1 MLRSMLFSLLLVTAS
16 QSVIAQTACPAGVA
30 PGSPQCGPDS
40 GTSRAEPA
48 PPRMT
53 GEWIKT
59 WGAIGN
65 SKNTSQAWAAVGQMS
80 KSDAEKDAID
90 QCQSAGFQEC
100 YVTFTYMNQCV
111 AMATPVSGGSKSH
124 ISSAAD
130 IPLASRNALERC
142 RDNAGV
148 ECSVIY
154 SDCTEPVFR
163 KY

>member
-1 MLRSMLFSLLLVTAS
+1 MDQNLGRGDCQLKKTP
-16 QSVIAQTACPAGVA
+16 QAC
-30 PGSPQCGPDS
+30 
-40 GTSRAEPA
+40 
-48 PPRMT
+48 
-53 GEWIKT
+53 
-59 WGAIGN
+59 
-65 SKNTSQAWAAVGQMS
+65 AAVAQVS

-111 AMATPVSGGSKSH
+111 AMATPVSGAAESH
-124 ISSAAD
+124 ISSVAD
-130 IPLASRNALERC
+130 IPLASRNDIKRC
-142 RDNAGV
+142 RENAGV

>member
-1 MLRSMLFSLLLVTAS
+1 MAIRRLLLCLSLLAFGVHAS
-16 QSVIAQTACPAGVA
+16 AQTRCPMGVQAGSA
-30 PGSPQCGPDS
+30 QCIPDEPQS
-40 GTSRAEPA
+40 SREA
-48 PPRMT
+48 PPRPT

-59 WGAIGN
+59 WGAIVN
-65 SKNTSQAWAAVGQMS
+65 SKNTSQAWAAAGQMS